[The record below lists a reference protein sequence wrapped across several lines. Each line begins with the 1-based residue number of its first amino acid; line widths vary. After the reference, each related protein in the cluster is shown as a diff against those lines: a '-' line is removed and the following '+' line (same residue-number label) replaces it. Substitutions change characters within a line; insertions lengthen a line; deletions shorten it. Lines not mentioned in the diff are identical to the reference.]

1 MSDLAGIETRIDELT
16 APLLVPLRTSK
27 VIDGIV
33 FADLLAVGKD
43 FVDAVGRVEVVPK
56 SLVGKVWFIFTTM
69 LAEAEHTRAPE
80 PILDA
85 AWQWEDLL
93 SNAFGPR
100 F

>member
-1 MSDLAGIETRIDELT
+1 
-16 APLLVPLRTSK
+16 
-27 VIDGIV
+27 
-33 FADLLAVGKD
+33 
-43 FVDAVGRVEVVPK
+43 
-56 SLVGKVWFIFTTM
+56 VWFIFTTM

-93 SNAFGPR
+93 RNAFGPR